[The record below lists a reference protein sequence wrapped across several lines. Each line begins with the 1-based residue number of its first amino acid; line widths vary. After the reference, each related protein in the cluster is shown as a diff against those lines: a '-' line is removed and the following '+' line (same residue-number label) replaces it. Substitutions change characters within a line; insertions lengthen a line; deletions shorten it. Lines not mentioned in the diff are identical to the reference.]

1 MRITR
6 NQLRRIISEEMRR
19 VLREDGATASLVSGS
34 NLGVLGAYIE
44 EQGGSKDDYEFRKD
58 PMGQYYLYLK
68 GQAPAV
74 SFGSKAV
81 WSGSL
86 TAKALNYRFHG
97 NHSTYF
103 TD

>member
-44 EQGGSKDDYEFRKD
+44 EQ
-58 PMGQYYLYLK
+58 
-68 GQAPAV
+68 
-74 SFGSKAV
+74 
-81 WSGSL
+81 
-86 TAKALNYRFHG
+86 
-97 NHSTYF
+97 
-103 TD
+103 